1 MVTSRKSFMVTRC
14 LSIQNEPAK
23 TGSFASNTSL
33 SLSLRHSQ
41 IVKVTRFL
49 LPIGSII
56 WDLQAWKH
64 EAILVDIPKYPVCQY
79 FEMISSYIPHTI
91 LATTQVQKSK
101 AMRMPPKPTAI
112 TNSSLTWWMIL
123 CKSSMSPN
131 CTFSYFFSSC
141 DVFPRRCSDF
151 TELLLEF
158 LMVLFKGT
166 TGYPMLMISFCNPP
180 KTCSV
185 CVCVCV
191 WDLNFFQKPC
201 AIVPVHGR
209 NAGHQPSVVNPVR
222 SMVWAMRRKKPCD
235 FGDWL
240 LGGVTY

>member
-41 IVKVTRFL
+41 IVKVTRFV

-64 EAILVDIPKYPVCQY
+64 EAILVDIPKYPVSQY
-79 FEMISSYIPHTI
+79 FKMISSYIPHII
-91 LATTQVQKSK
+91 LATSQVQKSK
-101 AMRMPPKPTAI
+101 AMRMPAKPTAI

-141 DVFPRRCSDF
+141 DVFPRRCRTSAFSSRPCQVDG
-151 TELLLEF
+151 
-158 LMVLFKGT
+158 VSNAKK
-166 TGYPMLMISFCNPP
+166 
-180 KTCSV
+180 KT
-185 CVCVCV
+185 
-191 WDLNFFQKPC
+191 
-201 AIVPVHGR
+201 
-209 NAGHQPSVVNPVR
+209 
-222 SMVWAMRRKKPCD
+222 CD
-235 FGDWL
+235 FGAWRLTPWWSHVLTNMVRHWPSLVPSCFNLIHDRIIYVYVMIIYTW
-240 LGGVTY
+240 